1 MNLIIELQNNLKQ
14 FEEWWKVRLDRVRQ
28 LSCVIERREEGALSI
43 APLLSNCRNVEELRV
58 SVVVRYV
65 FLLTATLSNL
75 FFFEINL
82 I

>member
-75 FFFEINL
+75 IFFLKL

>member
-14 FEEWWKVRLDRVRQ
+14 FEEWWKVQLDRVRQ

>member
-75 FFFEINL
+75 IFF
-82 I
+82 

>member
-75 FFFEINL
+75 IFFEINL